1 MLRHISSSVSIL
13 GFLLIFFLE
22 CWVICITADNNN
34 NHICKERSWCKQTPM
49 TTEEGSSPMSAFVIG
64 GTGLVGRKL
73 VAELA
78 QSHLFQRIV
87 TVGRRPVP
95 YDGPGKEKLE
105 QHVVDF
111 DKIDENKD
119 LFADIDVGFNT
130 LGTTR
135 ADAGSAENFVKI
147 DHDIPLH
154 VARLFKEANPS
165 KPTHFCLLT
174 SAGSSATSSFLYPRT
189 KGLLEKHI
197 TELGFTHV
205 SIFRPAMLLHDGEK
219 REKPR
224 MVEGIFGIICKALN
238 PLTGGRAGSGI
249 STVAKA
255 MTKVAEKGIGADA
268 SSQTT
273 VDVYD
278 NRQIIKLA
286 EEQ

>member
-1 MLRHISSSVSIL
+1 
-13 GFLLIFFLE
+13 
-22 CWVICITADNNN
+22 
-34 NHICKERSWCKQTPM
+34 
-49 TTEEGSSPMSAFVIG
+49 
-64 GTGLVGRKL
+64 

-95 YDGPGKEKLE
+95 YDDPGKEKLE

-130 LGTTR
+130 MRTTR

-154 VARLFKEANPS
+154 VARLLKEANPS

-174 SAGSSATSSFLYPRT
+174 SAASSTTSSLLYPRT

-205 SIFRPAMLLHDGEK
+205 SIFRPAVLLHDGEK

-224 MVEGIFGIICKALN
+224 MAEEVFATICKVLN
-238 PLTGGRAGSGI
+238 PLTGGRAGSEI

-255 MTKVAEKGIGADA
+255 ISKVAHEKGIGADG

-278 NRQIIKLA
+278 NRQIIRLA

>member
-1 MLRHISSSVSIL
+1 
-13 GFLLIFFLE
+13 
-22 CWVICITADNNN
+22 
-34 NHICKERSWCKQTPM
+34 
-49 TTEEGSSPMSAFVIG
+49 
-64 GTGLVGRKL
+64 

-87 TVGRRPVP
+87 TVGHRPVP

-130 LGTTR
+130 MGTT
-135 ADAGSAENFVKI
+135 
-147 DHDIPLH
+147 H
-154 VARLFKEANPS
+154 VQMQEVLKTLSKLIMIFPFMWLRLFKDANPS

-219 REKPR
+219 REQPR
-224 MVEGIFGIICKALN
+224 MAEGVFPLICKALN

-286 EEQ
+286 DEQQN

>member
-1 MLRHISSSVSIL
+1 M
-13 GFLLIFFLE
+13 
-22 CWVICITADNNN
+22 
-34 NHICKERSWCKQTPM
+34 
-49 TTEEGSSPMSAFVIG
+49 
-64 GTGLVGRKL
+64 
-73 VAELA
+73 
-78 QSHLFQRIV
+78 
-87 TVGRRPVP
+87 
-95 YDGPGKEKLE
+95 
-105 QHVVDF
+105 
-111 DKIDENKD
+111 
-119 LFADIDVGFNT
+119 
-130 LGTTR
+130 GTTC

-174 SAGSSATSSFLYPRT
+174 SAGSSATSSFLYLRT

-205 SIFRPAMLLHDGEK
+205 SIFRRAVLLYDGEK
-219 REKPR
+219 REMPR
-224 MVEGIFGIICKALN
+224 MAEGVLGTICKVLK

-249 STVAKA
+249 SIVAKA
-255 MTKVAEKGIGADA
+255 MTKASEKGIGADT

>member
-1 MLRHISSSVSIL
+1 M
-13 GFLLIFFLE
+13 IFPFMWL
-22 CWVICITADNNN
+22 
-34 NHICKERSWCKQTPM
+34 
-49 TTEEGSSPMSAFVIG
+49 
-64 GTGLVGRKL
+64 
-73 VAELA
+73 
-78 QSHLFQRIV
+78 
-87 TVGRRPVP
+87 
-95 YDGPGKEKLE
+95 
-105 QHVVDF
+105 
-111 DKIDENKD
+111 
-119 LFADIDVGFNT
+119 
-130 LGTTR
+130 
-135 ADAGSAENFVKI
+135 
-147 DHDIPLH
+147 
-154 VARLFKEANPS
+154 RLFKDANPE

-174 SAGSSATSSFLYPRT
+174 SAGSSATSSFLYPST

-219 REKPR
+219 REQPR
-224 MVEGIFGIICKALN
+224 MAEGVFAIICKALN

-286 EEQ
+286 DEQQN

>member
-1 MLRHISSSVSIL
+1 M
-13 GFLLIFFLE
+13 
-22 CWVICITADNNN
+22 
-34 NHICKERSWCKQTPM
+34 
-49 TTEEGSSPMSAFVIG
+49 
-64 GTGLVGRKL
+64 
-73 VAELA
+73 AELA
-78 QSHLFQRIV
+78 HSHLFQRIG
-87 TVGRRPVP
+87 TVGRRLVVP
-95 YDGPGKEKLE
+95 YDGPGKEKPE
-105 QHVVDF
+105 EHVVDF
-111 DKIDENKD
+111 DKIDENRD

-130 LGTTR
+130 MGSTR
-135 ADAGSAENFVKI
+135 ADAASAENFVKI

-154 VARLFKEANPS
+154 VARLLKESNPS

-197 TELGFTHV
+197 RELGFTHV
-205 SIFRPAMLLHDGEK
+205 SIFRPAMLLYDGEN
-219 REKPR
+219 RETPR
-224 MVEGIFGIICKALN
+224 MAEGVFAIICKALN

-255 MTKVAEKGIGADA
+255 LTKVAEKGIGARA
-268 SSQTT
+268 RSQTT